1 MKRVSRHFRFAAVA
15 CFAVFPIALV
25 PVLVSAQDD
34 TNVAVDDP
42 PPNIVVVYI
51 DDLGWAD
58 LPAYGNRFHETPTID
73 ALAGEGML
81 FSAAYA
87 SAPVCSPSR
96 AAMQTGQYP
105 ARLGLTNF
113 IPGHLRPWEILA
125 EPPNTPMHLP
135 GRLVTVAES
144 LRDAGYRTGYFGKW
158 HLSFRDREQM
168 PDRHG
173 YDDAVVSRHGGH
185 FVQPDTFTVGNPD
198 AEEGD
203 YLADVLTNESIRFIE
218 ENKERSFFLFL
229 SHYAVHIPLHA
240 DEKLINKYERKPVPD
255 VEGVYNPR
263 YAAMIE
269 HVDDSLRR
277 ILDSIDELGLT
288 DSTMIVFTSDNGGLS
303 ERFDKADGV
312 VVTTNVP
319 LRNEKGSLY
328 EGGIRVPMIVR
339 WPGVVPPNS
348 RSAVPVSTVDFYP
361 TFLGVAGA
369 SLPDQPLDG
378 IDLRPVL
385 SGEENSVDRPIF
397 FHYPHYH
404 HSRPAGAIVQGTSK
418 LIEFYDSG
426 EIELYDLSKDIAES
440 RNLAVERPAEAAAL
454 AETLRV
460 WRDDVG
466 AEMPTL
472 NPEFD
477 AERRLEWGLH
487 PLLRPARADR

>member
-1 MKRVSRHFRFAAVA
+1 MQRTHRRFRLAAVTLATGFLIA
-15 CFAVFPIALV
+15 CSPGSAGARD
-25 PVLVSAQDD
+25 VSGSPDGNA
-34 TNVAVDDP
+34 

-73 ALAGEGML
+73 ALANEGML

-113 IPGHLRPWEILA
+113 IPGHLRPWEILV
-125 EPPNTPMHLP
+125 EPSNTPMHLP
-135 GRLVTVAES
+135 RQLVTIAES

-173 YDDAVVSRHGGH
+173 YDDVVVSGHGGH
-185 FVQPDTFTVGNPD
+185 FVQPGTFTAGNPD

-203 YLADVLTNESIRFIE
+203 YLADVLTNESVRFIE
-218 ENKERSFFLFL
+218 ESRARPFFLFL

-240 DEKLINKYERKPVPD
+240 DEELIAKYERKPAPD
-255 VEGVYNPR
+255 SEGVYNPR

-269 HVDDSLRR
+269 HVDESLRR
-277 ILDSIDELGLT
+277 ILDTLDRLGLT
-288 DSTMIVFTSDNGGLS
+288 DNTAIVFTSDNGGLS

-312 VVTTNVP
+312 VVTTNSP

-361 TFLGVAGA
+361 TFLGMAGV
-369 SLPDQPLDG
+369 SPPDQPMDG
-378 IDLRPVL
+378 MDLRPIL
-385 SGEENSVDRPIF
+385 SGDETRLDRAIY

-404 HSRPAGAIVQGTSK
+404 HSRPAGAVVQGSSK

-426 EIELYDLSKDIAES
+426 EIELYDLSADIGES
-440 RNLAVERPAEAAAL
+440 RNLASERAAEAVRL
-454 AETLRV
+454 AEDLRS
-460 WRDDVG
+460 WRQDVN
-466 AEMPTL
+466 AEMPAL
-472 NPEFD
+472 NHDFD
-477 AERRLEWGLH
+477 ADRRLEWGLH
-487 PLLRPARADR
+487 PLLRPKPTDR

>member
-1 MKRVSRHFRFAAVA
+1 MNRFPRHSCLFAIVCSAGLL
-15 CFAVFPIALV
+15 IAHL
-25 PVLVSAQDD
+25 PVLVGAQDGSGI
-34 TNVAVDDP
+34 AVDDVA
-42 PPNIVVVYI
+42 PNIVVVFI

-58 LPAYGNRFHETPTID
+58 LPVYGNRFHETPTID
-73 ALAGEGML
+73 ALASDGML
-81 FSAAYA
+81 LSAAYA

-125 EPPNTPMHLP
+125 EPSNTPMHLP
-135 GRLVTVAES
+135 RQLVTVAES
-144 LRDAGYRTGYFGKW
+144 LQNAGYRTGYFGKW

-173 YDDAVVSRHGGH
+173 YDDVVVSGHGGH

-198 AEEGD
+198 VEEGD
-203 YLADVLTNESIRFIE
+203 YLANVLTNESIRFIE
-218 ENKERSFFLFL
+218 ENKDGPFFLFL

-240 DEKLINKYERKPVPD
+240 EEELISKYERKRLPD
-255 VEGVYNPR
+255 AEGVYNPR

-269 HVDDSLRR
+269 HVDESLRR
-277 ILDSIDELGLT
+277 ILESIDDLGLT
-288 DSTMIVFTSDNGGLS
+288 NRTIIVFTSDNGGLS

-312 VVTTNVP
+312 VVTTNLP

-328 EGGIRVPMIVR
+328 EGGIRVPMIIR
-339 WPGVVPPNS
+339 WPGVVPPGS

-361 TFLGVAGA
+361 TFLGMAGA

-378 IDLRPVL
+378 VDLRPVL
-385 SGEENSVDRPIF
+385 SGEENRLDRPIF

-426 EIELYDLSKDIAES
+426 EIELYDLSDDIGES
-440 RNLAVERPAEAAAL
+440 RNLALQQPAEAARLADAL
-454 AETLRV
+454 RD
-460 WRDDVG
+460 WRNDVG

-472 NPEFD
+472 NQEFD
-477 AERRLEWGLH
+477 ASRRLEWGLH
-487 PLLRPARADR
+487 PLLRPASTDR